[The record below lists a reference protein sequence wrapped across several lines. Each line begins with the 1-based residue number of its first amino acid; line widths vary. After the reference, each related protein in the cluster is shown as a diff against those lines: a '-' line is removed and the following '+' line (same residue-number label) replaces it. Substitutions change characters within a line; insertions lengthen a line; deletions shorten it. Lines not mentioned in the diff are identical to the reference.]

1 MSRIVREIERE
12 RERDKV
18 RKKKKCTTTSTTRTI
33 AGTRTQPLAPIFTR
47 RPSPSPT
54 KVPLPTHPPTQSTP
68 RSNIFAQFAH
78 LPTPPQT
85 TAAQPTMPHRHNS
98 QQTAANTTPTRH
110 ISENEEAKQS
120 PKQEKNMFERFRHM

>member
-1 MSRIVREIERE
+1 MYLYTFQ
-12 RERDKV
+12 
-18 RKKKKCTTTSTTRTI
+18 RKNQHVNLKM
-33 AGTRTQPLAPIFTR
+33 PINPR
-47 RPSPSPT
+47 WGVPSPSPT

-85 TAAQPTMPHRHNS
+85 TAVQPTMPHRHNS

-120 PKQEKNMFERFRHM
+120 PKQEKNIFERFRHM